1 MSVPQSEE
9 LVILGGGPAGASA
22 ACLLAQSG
30 RAPLL
35 IERDRAPRHKI
46 CGEFLSIEAQSYL
59 AALGVDPKALGGTPI
74 RTVRLVH
81 EGRVV
86 EAPLPFEGIGLTRCT
101 LDEALLS
108 QAEKSGARI
117 LRGPVVREVRPD
129 GAGLRIALRGGRG
142 TRAGAVFLATGKH
155 DLHAPRRVL
164 RGQGN
169 DLVGFKMYFAL
180 SAAQR
185 AALGDAVEIV
195 LFEGGYAGLQ
205 PVEGGM
211 VNLCFLVRSAVLD
224 RARRRWDGLLRHL
237 AQASPHLGARLE
249 GAEPLL
255 AKPLSIA
262 HVPYG
267 FVHRDAGDAPEGLF
281 RLGDQMGVIPSFSGD
296 GIAIAM
302 HSAGVAAATF
312 LEGGSASAFHRRMR
326 ADIGRQIRLASLLYG
341 LTQGT
346 LGRGILLAA
355 LRLHPEILR
364 ALAAWTRI
372 PAPRLRVA

>member
-1 MSVPQSEE
+1 MSAPQSED

-22 ACLLAQSG
+22 ACLLARAG
-30 RAPLL
+30 CAPLL
-35 IERDRAPRHKI
+35 IERDQAPRHKI
-46 CGEFLSIEAQSYL
+46 CGEFLSIEAQTYL
-59 AALGVDPKALGGTPI
+59 AALGLDPKALGGTPI
-74 RTVRLVH
+74 RMVRLVH
-81 EGRVV
+81 GSRAV

-108 QAEKSGARI
+108 QAEQSGARI
-117 LRGPVVREVRPD
+117 LRGPVAREVRP
-129 GAGLRIALRGGRG
+129 GGGLRIALRGGRDI
-142 TRAGAVFLATGKH
+142 RAGAVFLATGKH
-155 DLHAPRRVL
+155 DLHAPRR
-164 RGQGN
+164 RPGRHGD
-169 DLVGFKMYFAL
+169 DLIGFKMYFAL
-180 SAAQR
+180 SAAQH
-185 AALGDAVEIV
+185 AALGNAVEIV

-211 VNLCFLVRSAVLD
+211 ANLCFLVHSAVFD
-224 RARRRWDGLLRHL
+224 GARRRWDGLLRHL
-237 AQASPHLGARLE
+237 AQASPHLGARLD

-302 HSAGVAAATF
+302 HSAGMAAATF
-312 LEGGSASAFHRRMR
+312 LEGGSASVFHRRMR

-355 LRLHPEILR
+355 LRLHPEILS

>member
-1 MSVPQSEE
+1 
-9 LVILGGGPAGASA
+9 VILGGGPAGASV
-22 ACLLAQSG
+22 ACLLAQRG
-30 RAPLL
+30 CTPLL

-46 CGEFLSIEAQSYL
+46 CGEFLSVEAQTYL
-59 AALGVDPKALGGTPI
+59 EALGLDPKALGGTPI

-81 EGRVV
+81 GGRAV
-86 EAPLPFEGIGLTRCT
+86 EAPLPFEGIGLTRRT

-108 QAEKSGARI
+108 QAEESGARI
-117 LRGPVVREVRPD
+117 LRGPVAREVRPD
-129 GAGLRIALRGGRG
+129 RDGLRISLRDSHDM
-142 TRAGAVFLATGKH
+142 RARTVFLATGKH
-155 DLHAPRRVL
+155 DLHVPRRVPP
-164 RGQGN
+164 RHGD
-169 DLVGFKMYFAL
+169 DLIGFKMYFAL

-185 AALGDAVEIV
+185 ADLGNAVEIL

-205 PVEGGM
+205 PVEGGT
-211 VNLCFLVRSAVLD
+211 VNLCFLVRSAVFD
-224 RARRRWDGLLRHL
+224 RARRRWDGLLSHL
-237 AQASPHLGARLE
+237 AQASPHLGARLD

-312 LEGGSASAFHRRMR
+312 LEGRSASDFHRRMR
-326 ADIGRQIRLASLLYG
+326 ADIGRQIRLASLLYE

-364 ALAAWTRI
+364 ILADWTRI